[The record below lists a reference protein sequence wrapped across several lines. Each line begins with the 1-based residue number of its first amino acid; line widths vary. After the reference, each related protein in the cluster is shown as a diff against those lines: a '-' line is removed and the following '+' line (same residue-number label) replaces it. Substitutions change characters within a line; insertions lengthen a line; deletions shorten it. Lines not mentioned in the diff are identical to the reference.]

1 MAAISNTI
9 LALIKSGDHIIA
21 PDPVYSGVYAF
32 LKQIINIYGVE
43 VTYVPSGD
51 LDAYRKAIKLNTK
64 IFYGETPTN
73 PVLSLLDLKAFA
85 DIAKTV
91 PGAISMCD
99 STFASPI
106 LQDTLGAGIDIVFQS
121 CTKYLGGHSDLLAG
135 SMCTSDPDLFFYLSE
150 HQKITG
156 NIMSP
161 YTASILLR
169 GIRTLPIRMEK
180 HSDNA
185 LQVAKFLEAH
195 PKISRVFYPGLPSHP
210 DYEVAKKQMKKFSG
224 MVVCDIKDGMQAAK
238 TFVQVRL
245 RVIEKK
251 LARK

>member
-121 CTKYLGGHSDLLAG
+121 W
-135 SMCTSDPDLFFYLSE
+135 
-150 HQKITG
+150 
-156 NIMSP
+156 
-161 YTASILLR
+161 
-169 GIRTLPIRMEK
+169 
-180 HSDNA
+180 
-185 LQVAKFLEAH
+185 
-195 PKISRVFYPGLPSHP
+195 
-210 DYEVAKKQMKKFSG
+210 
-224 MVVCDIKDGMQAAK
+224 
-238 TFVQVRL
+238 
-245 RVIEKK
+245 
-251 LARK
+251 